1 MKLEGGREKLS
12 EERLLPPPSNLPSP
26 SPKTFV
32 CGRRSGFVLSNGPIG
47 ALPLVGRF
55 KANTSS
61 QNEQAFS
68 VTCCL
73 LHTKTHQTGVMRKSL
88 SLFLK
93 TKKAAN
99 RDSITSK
106 VFGDGGVEDGRG
118 EEGPFSRKV
127 PSPLPQYSFNPLP
140 DQLDACALRA
150 SVWAWVTSASTSSWI
165 SPSSTLPRLYKVRL
179 MRWSVTRPCGKL

>member
-1 MKLEGGREKLS
+1 MKLEGEGRTFLKKGFS
-12 EERLLPPPSNLPSP
+12 LPPPNLPSP

-127 PSPLPQYSFNPLP
+127 PPPLSRPPPLRPQRLLTLSNPCS
-140 DQLDACALRA
+140 QLFL
-150 SVWAWVTSASTSSWI
+150 S
-165 SPSSTLPRLYKVRL
+165 
-179 MRWSVTRPCGKL
+179 